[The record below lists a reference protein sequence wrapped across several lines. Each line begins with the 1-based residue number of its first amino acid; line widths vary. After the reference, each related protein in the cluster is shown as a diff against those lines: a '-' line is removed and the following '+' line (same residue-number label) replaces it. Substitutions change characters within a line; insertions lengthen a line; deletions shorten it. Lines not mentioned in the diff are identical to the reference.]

1 MGHVAVAWID
11 EIAPRFAALAEVP
24 LTYFPAPRKPGPSL
38 VPWLVGGVLVLPLVI
53 AAFRRLALTI
63 RTRRRIQN
71 GQCRYCGYDLRASPR
86 QCPECGTI
94 YHVGP

>member
-1 MGHVAVAWID
+1 MGPVAAEWVH
-11 EIAPRFAALAEVP
+11 EIARRFAALAEVP
-24 LTYFPAPRKPGPSL
+24 LTNIPAPRKPGPSL
-38 VPWLVGGVLVLPLVI
+38 VPWVIGGVLVLPFVL
-53 AAFRRLALTI
+53 AACRRLALAI